1 MILGN
6 VFSSSSSSSVDVVG
20 SVASSVGSIAT
31 AIEESSSVV
40 LGDLMLGAQG
50 DGGSSIIAATTNTAA
65 TFLDTTHF
73 QPLLQSSIAIVSE
86 LAVITSLI
94 GVALGFVNEFND
106 AIGRIPS
113 PSNSSSSA
121 IIRSANED
129 DEKKWNVA
137 LLTLLP
143 PAIVSVALG
152 YFSGT
157 NDVDNFQI
165 IDYTGIFGSSI
176 LFLILP
182 ALMAWQNRYGEGDSA
197 RPLTVRPM
205 VPLGKIPLGSLYKA
219 AGTLIVEQGLDK
231 LGVFEFVKEHLW
243 KP

>member
-6 VFSSSSSSSVDVVG
+6 MFGSSSAEDISSLTSSM
-20 SVASSVGSIAT
+20 GSIAT

-40 LGDLMLGAQG
+40 MGDLMLGVQENGG
-50 DGGSSIIAATTNTAA
+50 DASASIVA
-65 TFLDTTHF
+65 TFNNAAQVLVTTHF
-73 QPLLQSSIAIVSE
+73 KPLLQSSIAIVSE
-86 LAVITSLI
+86 LAVVTSLI
-94 GVALGFVNEFND
+94 GVVLGFVNEFND
-106 AIGRIPS
+106 AVGRIPS
-113 PSNSSSSA
+113 SSSS
-121 IIRSANED
+121 SKSSKTND
-129 DEKKWNVA
+129 DEMKWKVA

-152 YFSGT
+152 YFSDG
-157 NDVDNFQI
+157 NDVNNYQI

-182 ALMAWQNRYGEGDSA
+182 ALMAWQNRYGEGDDPP

-231 LGVFEFVKEHLW
+231 LGVFEFVKEHIW
-243 KP
+243 KT

>member
-6 VFSSSSSSSVDVVG
+6 MFGSSSAEDISSLTSSM
-20 SVASSVGSIAT
+20 GSIAT

-40 LGDLMLGAQG
+40 MGDLMLGVQG
-50 DGGSSIIAATTNTAA
+50 NGDDASASIAATFNNAA
-65 TFLDTTHF
+65 QVLVTTHF
-73 QPLLQSSIAIVSE
+73 KPLLQSSIAIVSE
-86 LAVITSLI
+86 LAVVTSLI
-94 GVALGFVNEFND
+94 GVVLGFVNEFND
-106 AIGRIPS
+106 AVGRIPS
-113 PSNSSSSA
+113 SSSSK
-121 IIRSANED
+121 SSKTND
-129 DEKKWNVA
+129 DEMKWKVA

-152 YFSGT
+152 YFSDG
-157 NDVDNFQI
+157 NDVNNYQI

-182 ALMAWQNRYGEGDSA
+182 ALMAWQNRYGEGDDPP

-231 LGVFEFVKEHLW
+231 LGVFEFVKEHIW
-243 KP
+243 KT

>member
-6 VFSSSSSSSVDVVG
+6 MFGSSSAEDISSLTSSM
-20 SVASSVGSIAT
+20 GSIAT

-40 LGDLMLGAQG
+40 MGDLMLGVQG
-50 DGGSSIIAATTNTAA
+50 NGDDASASIAATFNNAA
-65 TFLDTTHF
+65 QVLVTTHF
-73 QPLLQSSIAIVSE
+73 KPLLQSSIAIVSE
-86 LAVITSLI
+86 LAVVTSLI
-94 GVALGFVNEFND
+94 GVVLGFVNEFND
-106 AIGRIPS
+106 AVGRIPS
-113 PSNSSSSA
+113 SSSS
-121 IIRSANED
+121 SKSSKTND
-129 DEKKWNVA
+129 DEMKWKVA

-152 YFSGT
+152 YFSDG
-157 NDVDNFQI
+157 NDVNNYQI

-182 ALMAWQNRYGEGDSA
+182 ALMAWQNRYGEGDDPP

-231 LGVFEFVKEHLW
+231 LGVFEFVKEHIW
-243 KP
+243 KT

>member
-6 VFSSSSSSSVDVVG
+6 MYGSSSSSAEDISSLT
-20 SVASSVGSIAT
+20 SSMGSIAT

-40 LGDLMLGAQG
+40 MGDLMLGVHENGG
-50 DGGSSIIAATTNTAA
+50 DSSASIAATFNNAA
-65 TFLDTTHF
+65 RVLDTTRF
-73 QPLLQSSIAIVSE
+73 KPQLQSSIAIVSE
-86 LAVITSLI
+86 LAVVTSLI
-94 GVALGFVNEFND
+94 GVVLGFVNESND
-106 AIGRIPS
+106 AVGRIPS
-113 PSNSSSSA
+113 SSSSK
-121 IIRSANED
+121 SSKTND
-129 DEKKWNVA
+129 DEMKWKVA

-152 YFSGT
+152 YFSDG
-157 NDVDNFQI
+157 NDVNNYQI

-182 ALMAWQNRYGEGDSA
+182 ALMAWQNRYGEGDDPP

-231 LGVFEFVKEHLW
+231 LGVFEFVKEHIW
-243 KP
+243 KT

>member
-6 VFSSSSSSSVDVVG
+6 MFGSSSAEDISSLTSSM
-20 SVASSVGSIAT
+20 GSIAT

-40 LGDLMLGAQG
+40 MGDLMLGVQG
-50 DGGSSIIAATTNTAA
+50 NGDDASASIAATFNNAA
-65 TFLDTTHF
+65 QVLDTTHF
-73 QPLLQSSIAIVSE
+73 KPLLQSSIAIVSE
-86 LAVITSLI
+86 LAVVTSLI
-94 GVALGFVNEFND
+94 GVVLGFVNEFND
-106 AIGRIPS
+106 AVGRIPS
-113 PSNSSSSA
+113 SSSS
-121 IIRSANED
+121 SSKSSKTND
-129 DEKKWNVA
+129 DEMKWKVA

-152 YFSGT
+152 YFSDG
-157 NDVDNFQI
+157 NDVNNYQI

-182 ALMAWQNRYGEGDSA
+182 ALMAWQNRYGEGDDPP

-231 LGVFEFVKEHLW
+231 LGVFEFVKEHIW
-243 KP
+243 KT

>member
-6 VFSSSSSSSVDVVG
+6 VFSSSSSVDVVG

-40 LGDLMLGAQG
+40 IGDLMLGAQG
-50 DGGSSIIAATTNTAA
+50 DGGSAVIAATTNTAA
-65 TFLDTTHF
+65 AFLDTTHF
-73 QPLLQSSIAIVSE
+73 EPLLQSSIAIVSE

-106 AIGRIPS
+106 VIGRIPS
-113 PSNSSSSA
+113 PSNSSSA
-121 IIRSANED
+121 TKSANED
-129 DEKKWNVA
+129 DEKKWKVA

-152 YFSGT
+152 YFSDG
-157 NDVDNFQI
+157 NDVNNYQI

-182 ALMAWQNRYGEGDSA
+182 ALMAWQNRYGEGDDPP

-231 LGVFEFVKEHLW
+231 LGVFEFVKEHIW
-243 KP
+243 KT